1 MAAPASPL
9 EAKRQ
14 LLGPGVRVHH
24 YEIIRPIGSG
34 GMGEVFLARD
44 TKLGRLV
51 ALKFLYPTSREIA
64 SRVLLEARATA
75 KCRHENIVVIHD
87 MNECEGMPYLV
98 LEYLEGKSLRKLS
111 HEGGLQLWR
120 AVEILAAV
128 VRALDHAHAN
138 GIIHRDLKPDN
149 IYVTVTGQ
157 VKVLDFGIA

>member
-1 MAAPASPL
+1 MAAVADDPTSN
-9 EAKRQ
+9 RH
-14 LLGPGVRVHH
+14 LLGPGVVVEH

-87 MNECEGMPYLV
+87 MNEF
-98 LEYLEGKSLRKLS
+98 EGKI
-111 HEGGLQLWR
+111 GR
-120 AVEILAAV
+120 ASCRERV
-128 VRALDHAHAN
+128 
-138 GIIHRDLKPDN
+138 
-149 IYVTVTGQ
+149 
-157 VKVLDFGIA
+157 